1 MIKIKFY
8 LLCLSWWVQL
18 LSSQSH
24 DNSIVLTKHTAAVK
38 SVAFSPDGSLLATGS
53 EDKTIYIWNAKTGE
67 LVTTIGDN
75 FFPPVALR
83 FHSSDQLFVASG
95 PDIRLI
101 DFSGKIIR
109 TYAGKTVHV
118 WSIDYNETVKKVTA
132 GSFGK
137 TIRVWDSETGKE
149 VLLLEGHEKSALP
162 VCFSP
167 AGDRILSGSLD
178 QSVRL
183 WNAATGN
190 EIRKMEGH
198 TSNIF
203 SVAFHPSG
211 KYAASASADK
221 TIRLWDLETG
231 NILQT
236 YSGHTGGILDVEF
249 SPDGNHLLSCAVDNT
264 IILWETVSGNKLY
277 SYVDHKAAVNDVEYS
292 PDGWSFASAS
302 DDKTARLWKIEK
314 KVFLEHYFLN
324 EMENAIAASPLFN
337 ARESGESK
345 QAYKERQDRAAAFL
359 EELYEEYY
367 KKYLIILQSQ
377 SIENLK
383 K

>member
-1 MIKIKFY
+1 MIKCKFILPG
-8 LLCLSWWVQL
+8 LLWGQL
-18 LSSQSH
+18 LFSQTI
-24 DNSIVLTKHTAAVK
+24 DNSIVLNKHTAAVK

-53 EDKTIYIWNAKTGE
+53 EDKAVYIWSTKTGE
-67 LVTTIGDN
+67 PVSEIGNN

-83 FHSSDQLFVASG
+83 FRNNDELFIASG
-95 PDIRLI
+95 PDIKLI
-101 DFSGKIIR
+101 DLSGKIIR
-109 TYAGKTVHV
+109 TYPGKTVHI
-118 WSIDYNETVKKVTA
+118 WSIDYNKLINKVTA
-132 GSFGK
+132 GSYGK
-137 TIRVWDSETGKE
+137 TIRLWDAETGKE
-149 VLLLEGHEKSALP
+149 ILLLEGHKKSALP

-167 AGDRILSGSLD
+167 AGDKILSGSLD
-178 QSVRL
+178 QSLRL
-183 WNAATGN
+183 WDAATGK
-190 EIRKMEGH
+190 EIIKIEGH

-203 SVAFHPSG
+203 GVAVHPSG

-231 NILQT
+231 TILQT

-249 SPDGNHLLSCAVDNT
+249 SPDGNHLLSCAADHT

-277 SYVDHKAAVNDVEYS
+277 SYVDHKATVNDVEFS

-314 KVFLEHYFLN
+314 KVFLEYYFLN
-324 EMENAIAASPLFN
+324 ELENAIAASPLFN

-345 QAYKERQDRAAAFL
+345 QAYKERQDKAAAFL
-359 EELYEEYY
+359 DELYNDYY